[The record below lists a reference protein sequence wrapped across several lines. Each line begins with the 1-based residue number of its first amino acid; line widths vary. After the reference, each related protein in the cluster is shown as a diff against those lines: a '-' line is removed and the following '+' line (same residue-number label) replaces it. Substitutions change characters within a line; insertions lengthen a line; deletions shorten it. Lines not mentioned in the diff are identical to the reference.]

1 MSRKR
6 QKRKS
11 GLKIIAIAV
20 LILCAVVTYSRVAL
34 EEERRAL
41 EKQYAEL
48 SEQLLKEQERSDLLM
63 ERERYMQTLRY
74 IEETAREKL
83 GLVYADE
90 IIFRPEEEEK

>member
-48 SEQLLKEQERSDLLM
+48 SEQLLKEQERAELLL

-83 GLVYADE
+83 GLVYEDE